1 MFNLQQDASSDLQL
15 CGVNDW
21 CTSHQAGVWKHTL
34 LADLSCGRSVNADT
48 SALLSCC
55 CCCCCCGL
63 KYVMEESLWKAEI
76 KKLFLWNIVN
86 SVWVDVGGH
95 RGDKRPACCACMFV
109 RASRSG
115 LELPRA
121 SSLTDGQGKEQTGTG
136 SQKLGCQGGP
146 ALTGPH

>member
-1 MFNLQQDASSDLQL
+1 MESRDKEA
-15 CGVNDW
+15 
-21 CTSHQAGVWKHTL
+21 
-34 LADLSCGRSVNADT
+34 LSLEHCEQCVGRR
-48 SALLSCC
+48 
-55 CCCCCCGL
+55 
-63 KYVMEESLWKAEI
+63 W
-76 KKLFLWNIVN
+76 
-86 SVWVDVGGH
+86 GH

-121 SSLTDGQGKEQTGTG
+121 SSLTDGQGKEQTGTD